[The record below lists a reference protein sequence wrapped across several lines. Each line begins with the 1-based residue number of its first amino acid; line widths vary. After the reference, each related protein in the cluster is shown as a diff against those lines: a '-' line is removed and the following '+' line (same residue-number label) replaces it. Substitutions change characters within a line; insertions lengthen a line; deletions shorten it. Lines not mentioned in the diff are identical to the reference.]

1 MKTYTDSD
9 HVPAQPLLYA
19 APRRTRQLRNACLV
33 YGAIVFASMA
43 AAAALV
49 TETMPLMVGAL

>member
-19 APRRTRQLRNACLV
+19 VPHRTRHLRNACLA
-33 YGAIVFASMA
+33 YGAIVFASLA
-43 AAAALV
+43 AAAAV
-49 TETMPLMVGAL
+49 VSETMPLTVGAL